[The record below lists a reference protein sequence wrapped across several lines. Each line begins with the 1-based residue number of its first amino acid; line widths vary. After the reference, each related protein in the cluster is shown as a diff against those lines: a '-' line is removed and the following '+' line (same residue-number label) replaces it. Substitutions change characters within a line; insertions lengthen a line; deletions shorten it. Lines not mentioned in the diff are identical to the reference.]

1 MKRLIVNADDVGADE
16 ARNAGIFE
24 AIDAGIVT
32 SISILPNGPATA
44 DAVRQ
49 IRSRNCQNIS
59 LGMHFN
65 LSEGMP
71 LSPGLRLLAASDG
84 HFLGKKSAQRLLVQ
98 HGDSELERE
107 IRSELGAQ
115 IAVFQNA
122 GIPIDHLDGHQ
133 HVHVF
138 PAAARLCAETA
149 REHGIRWIRV
159 PEEPE
164 NEPESV
170 PLSPAIIEEAR
181 FFSGHAKS
189 ARLLFRA
196 SEILSADH
204 FRGLYLK
211 GRLPD
216 SLWLEFLKSIPEGI
230 TELMVHPGHAARDNT
245 LSPFSGFSTSDR
257 EKELAALTDGRFRQ
271 ALLKTG
277 VELMPF
283 PKTPSPDTEIRIN
296 GNLLGAPSSRRQTR

>member
-1 MKRLIVNADDVGADE
+1 MKRLIVNADDLGANE
-16 ARNAGIFE
+16 ARNDGIFE
-24 AIDAGIVT
+24 AIESGVVT
-32 SISILPNGPATA
+32 SISILPNGPATT
-44 DAVRQ
+44 DAVRR
-49 IRSRNCQNIS
+49 IRSQNYRNIS
-59 LGMHFN
+59 LGIHFN
-65 LSEGMP
+65 LSEGAP
-71 LSPGLRLLAASDG
+71 ISSGLRLLTAPDG
-84 HFLGKKSAQRLLVQ
+84 RFLGKKSAQRLLVQ
-98 HGDSELERE
+98 HEDSELERE

-138 PAAARLCAETA
+138 PAVVGLCVEAAKA
-149 REHGIRWIRV
+149 HGIRWIRV

-170 PLSPAIIEEAR
+170 PLFPEIMEEAR

-189 ARLLFRA
+189 ARPLFRA
-196 SEILSADH
+196 SDILSTDH
-204 FRGLYLK
+204 FRGLYMK

-216 SLWLEFLKSIPEGI
+216 SLWLEFLKSIPDGL
-230 TELMVHPGHAARDNT
+230 TELMVHPGHAVGDHT

-257 EKELAALTDGRFRQ
+257 EKELAALVDGRFHQ

-283 PKTPSPDTEIRIN
+283 PKTLS
-296 GNLLGAPSSRRQTR
+296 

>member
-1 MKRLIVNADDVGADE
+1 MKRLIVNADDLGADK
-16 ARNAGIFE
+16 ARNAGIIE
-24 AIDAGIVT
+24 AIAAGVVT
-32 SISILPNGPATA
+32 SVSILPTGPAFA
-44 DAVRQ
+44 DAVRRL
-49 IRSRNCQNIS
+49 RSGKLPHIS
-59 LGMHFN
+59 LGIHFN
-65 LSEGMP
+65 LSEGKP
-71 LSPGLRLLAASDG
+71 LSSGLRLLTAPDG
-84 HFLGKKSAQRLLVQ
+84 HFLGKKPAQRLLVRQ
-98 HGDSELERE
+98 GDSELERE

-138 PAAARLCAETA
+138 PAAVRLCSEAA

-170 PLSPAIIEEAR
+170 PLFPEIIEEAH

-189 ARLLFRA
+189 ARPVFRA
-196 SEILSADH
+196 SDILSTDH

-216 SLWLEFLKSIPEGI
+216 SLWLEFLESIPDGI
-230 TELMVHPGHAARDNT
+230 TELMVHPGHAAGDHT
-245 LSPFSGFSTSDR
+245 VSPFSGFSTSDR
-257 EKELAALTDGRFRQ
+257 EKELAALIDGRFRD

-283 PKTPSPDTEIRIN
+283 PKRLS
-296 GNLLGAPSSRRQTR
+296 